1 MELHFA
7 ERLKKYRRECDMT
20 QEELAQKIGI
30 SHQSVS
36 KWERGD
42 GLPDVTLLP
51 GIAGCFGV
59 SIDALLGYDEI
70 TKEEDFKIYFREHLE
85 IHDSQEKFEYILG
98 YARKYPK
105 DYRYARDLVEA
116 ITKLPPEKW
125 EEHMPLMREMC
136 EKIVNECTIQWYREN
151 AIRDMCLVCPDAEL
165 EKWYMMCGAQYEA
178 YRDEVLEKRLWLHG
192 KKEEC
197 VLRHGINNFYMLC
210 HFLSRNNRDRGDME
224 RRKAWILYKM
234 KLVEFLGDGEVP
246 EIWLGLYAESA
257 ADMVL
262 TLFRN
267 GETEEG
273 YRWLDT
279 AFERYE
285 RWCAIPDG
293 AHLDTGDPGVFGGI
307 KGVRGRDHENSW
319 NIVLPDGSM
328 EYFQEAYAYILPH
341 KTDIYARLNYLYE
354 EKRVP
359 DRDRLLPY
367 IERAK
372 VLAGIEE

>member
-1 MELHFA
+1 
-7 ERLKKYRRECDMT
+7 MT
-20 QEELAQKIGI
+20 IGEKIAKLRTAMGI
-30 SHQSVS
+30 SQEQLAEKADVSRQSVS
-36 KWERGD
+36 KWERCD

-51 GIAGCFGV
+51 VIAGCFGV

-70 TKEEDFKIYFREHLE
+70 TKEEDFKIYFYEHYN
-85 IHDSQEKFEYILG
+85 IHDVQEHFEYILG

-136 EKIVNECTIQWYREN
+136 EKIVNECTIQWFREN

-165 EKWYMMCGAQYEA
+165 EKWLRMCGAQYEA
-178 YRDEVLEKRLWLHG
+178 FRDEVLEKRLWLHG

-197 VLRHGINNFYMLC
+197 VLRHGINNFHMLC
-210 HFLSRNNRDRGDME
+210 HFISRNNRDQGDAA
-224 RRKAWILYKM
+224 RRKAWLLYKM

-246 EIWLGLYAESA
+246 EVWLGLYAECA
-257 ADMVL
+257 VDMVL

-267 GETEEG
+267 GEAEEG

-307 KGVRGRDHENSW
+307 KGVRGRDHENAS

-328 EYFQEAYAYILPH
+328 EYFQEAFAYFLPH
-341 KTDIYARLNYLYE
+341 KTDILARLNYLCG
-354 EKRVP
+354 KNLVP
-359 DRDRLLPY
+359 DPDRIQPY

-372 VLAGIEE
+372 KLAGVE